1 VEPLR
6 DEALIR
12 RGQRYLYWGG
22 ALVLVTAS
30 AASTQHPIGYVIT
43 GLGAVL
49 GGLFIYSGVEVRR
62 AAIAVPVYRKL
73 VGLVGRGELDEA
85 EKLLDEVRASP
96 AFEETLVARVVTT
109 LRASIANA
117 KGDPSR
123 AVAAADEALA
133 LPRRAGRVWD
143 DVLHL
148 EARSHRA
155 FANAVLGNTIA
166 EDVDVISGAKHAV
179 ASLIARA
186 ELACAVVLAKTEKKS
201 ELADHLRQHAGL
213 ILGHANPRERALYR
227 ALRAWTRASN
237 AVYREAP
244 RPSGDGKLRA
254 WIERVVPA
262 ASPFAPNEHEAKGEP
277 TKLPPVDAAR
287 SSAVIA
293 ARLAHAPNRPRRRAS
308 TFILA
313 VLGFFAF
320 VFAGTLNAVGIT
332 IAGLL
337 VLALI
342 AYLRAFGNRG
352 QTAILEAE
360 RHIASGRI
368 PLARKDLRRVA
379 NAGGSLGA
387 SAGHHLAMLANRE
400 GDFAAAIEEARQA
413 LALCKE
419 PAVLEATRFFVVPG
433 LLAETAVAFAA
444 LERFEDA
451 DRELAVLREGFPD
464 YGHLASTLFRVQL
477 VSAMRRGDLEGAAA
491 LAAARPPDLAL
502 DFATELLA
510 ELALGDRSFEAEL
523 GSHPMTAAWLRKVA
537 PAAYGAGAN
546 STSSYDTAPTAS

>member
-6 DEALIR
+6 DEALIL
-12 RGQRYLYWGG
+12 RGRRYLYWGG
-22 ALVLVTAS
+22 AIVLVTAS
-30 AASTQHPIGYVIT
+30 AASTQHPIGYVIA
-43 GLGAVL
+43 GLGTVL
-49 GGLFIYSGVEVRR
+49 GGCFIYSGLEVRR
-62 AAIAVPVYRKL
+62 AASAVPLYRKL
-73 VGLVGRGELDEA
+73 VGLMARGQLEDA
-85 EKLLDEVRASP
+85 DKLLDEVSASP
-96 AFEETLVARVVTT
+96 AFGETLVARVVTT

-117 KGDPSR
+117 QGDLSR
-123 AVAAADEALA
+123 AVAAANESLA
-133 LPRRAGRVWD
+133 LPRRARGVWD

-155 FANAVLGNTIA
+155 LANAALGHAIA
-166 EDVDVISGAKHAV
+166 EDVDVIAGSKHAL
-179 ASLIARA
+179 ASTLARA
-186 ELACAVVLAKTEKKS
+186 ELACAIVLARSEKKN
-201 ELADHLRQHAGL
+201 ELAEHLHQHAGL

-227 ALRAWTRASN
+227 ALRAWTRASK

-254 WIERVVPA
+254 WVEKIVPA
-262 ASPFAPNEHEAKGEP
+262 AAPFAPNEPPRGEA
-277 TKLPPVDAAR
+277 TNLPPVPAAR

-293 ARLAHAPNRPRRRAS
+293 ARLAYAPNRPRRRAS

-320 VFAGTLNAVGIT
+320 VFAGTLNALGIT

-360 RHIASGRI
+360 RHIAFGRI
-368 PLARKDLRRVA
+368 PLARKELRRVA

-400 GDFAAAIEEARQA
+400 GDFGAAVEEVQQA

-433 LLAETAVAFAA
+433 LLAESAVAFAA
-444 LERFEDA
+444 QGRAEEA
-451 DRELAVLREGFPD
+451 ERELAILREACPD
-464 YGHLASTLFRVQL
+464 YGHLAATLFRVQL
-477 VSAMRRGDLEGAAA
+477 VSAMRRGDLEGAAT
-491 LAAARPPDLAL
+491 LAAARAPDLAL
-502 DFATELLA
+502 DFSTELLA
-510 ELALGDRSFEAEL
+510 DLALGDRSFESEL
-523 GSHPMTAAWLRKVA
+523 GSNPMTAAWLRRVA
-537 PAAYGAGAN
+537 PAAYGAATN
-546 STSSYDTAPTAS
+546 STSSNETAPTVS